1 MNMLQAMRKQLQREL
16 IRKGFIPEDVSSCN
30 TNAHVPGIVHIAVL
44 VAGLYPMAGRGS
56 FLPPKIGKRVVETA
70 RGAQS
75 LDYKLSFW
83 KSNDYPLVIYDEI
96 TLGDGGMHV
105 RNCSVIGPLPLLLLA
120 TEIVVTPAEDGSE
133 EDDGN
138 DYDSA
143 CRWS

>member
-30 TNAHVPGIVHIAVL
+30 TNAHVPGIVHAVL

-105 RNCSVIGPLPLLLLA
+105 RNCSVIDRSA
-120 TEIVVTPAEDGSE
+120 AIVTPRNRDCSH
-133 EDDGN
+133 
-138 DYDSA
+138 S
-143 CRWS
+143 CRG